1 MCNINNALQVGVLVS
16 QTGDDF
22 VHALA
27 DVFLSLQ
34 SNKVIKGA
42 ARPLFRIGIFVMRL
56 IEDLDVFICS
66 FILKFISDILHE

>member
-1 MCNINNALQVGVLVS
+1 MCNINNAPQVGVLVS
-16 QTGDDF
+16 KASYDF
-22 VHALA
+22 IHALA
-27 DVFLSLQ
+27 DVLFSLQ

-42 ARPLFRIGIFVMRL
+42 ARPLFRIGIFVMCL